1 MAKGEK
7 ISKGK
12 ARKWVNNYK
21 KKYEKDKNYLS
32 SVLFDKKIVM
42 DMLNEARCEGLRVYN
57 AMDDEG
63 NLHFVLVGTDA
74 NGNNLLPPGD
84 EYGAKTVL
92 DSTNGDPILIDEGA
106 RCPPTCPD
114 DEL

>member
-7 ISKGK
+7 ISKSK

-21 KKYEKDKNYLS
+21 AKHSKDKNYLS
-32 SVLFDKKIVM
+32 SMLFDKKIVM
-42 DMLNEARCEGLRVYN
+42 DMLNEDKCEGLRVYN

-63 NLHFVLVGTDA
+63 KLHFVLVGTDA
-74 NGNNLLPPGD
+74 NGNNILPAGD
-84 EYGAKTVL
+84 EYGARTIQESA
-92 DSTNGDPILIDEGA
+92 DGEPILVNDG
-106 RCPPTCPD
+106 RSCPPNCPP